1 MTGTKAMKI
10 STVYYRRKVI
20 NAKNISWDVSNV
32 TMMYNSSLAGKV
44 NTNPYSNRPK
54 SYLTIMDGDSD
65 LSSSAPVI
73 LKAVGVEAFWYRGTS
88 SGTIGSSTG
97 VTGKGNIRVEISAM
111 TADSGTITATSV
123 AAPGLSA
130 TIDCVRVTN
139 RYTFELVCNPT
150 QITYNMTTGV
160 KSAESFAINLYV
172 NKSNGG
178 REKATFAAYGA
189 LNWRYAGATT
199 WTAYSDQGTLEAAI
213 TPDFSKNGIE
223 VQFVDANGVVGDT
236 KTLSILKVS
245 NGGDS
250 YAVIS
255 GSTSISLMLESL
267 DHGAPIG
274 DVINTITLAKNGVAL
289 ASGVEY
295 TVPASSD
302 GDESTVE
309 DSYPTA
315 SNKEYYGWVFNYS
328 LSEGRL
334 KSTLVKVLEG
344 SPTSVQVPIDIYY
357 KDGSVEIWRQALIS
371 YSVIMKGPAGRSYKP
386 NVAVIWNDTDTYV
399 WNDAQRDFVYYP
411 FTEDNGETNYYLY
424 GVKTYNPNGGLKN
437 TRPSEKGGDDYWEL
451 VSEASTLITNCIF
464 GTNAIMGGFTFTKE
478 MMTSR
483 SLDGNGK
490 SNIIIDGESGTFKG
504 NNFVGKNCNI
514 SGVINATSGT
524 FENVEINNSCQI
536 IQKDGEGWFLV
547 RANAQANR
555 PESWWLGYSGK
566 LTGQFTMETSYD
578 DGSNHPRT
586 AKLSARTPNIQNG
599 SPSGSPLLELY
610 ANISQPLA
618 SFSHSGGMLVQICNK
633 LGEGIRF
640 TQQGSTTHLAFCG
653 NGHGGLNGVI
663 QGYKLNTVSSGV
675 IPIANGNTVYCSGN
689 STSLYLPKLSDCK
702 AVLGTTGAFA
712 LDLCIIGASG
722 ASGFRVYGSGSSAQ
736 TDCKLVGNDFQ
747 VWYATM
753 SAGDVLRL
761 KLIFNGSSFLAFVV
775 SHFN

>member
-1 MTGTKAMKI
+1 MAGTKAMKM

-20 NAKNISWDVSNV
+20 NAKTISWDNNNV
-32 TMMYNSSLAGKV
+32 TLVYNSSEKKYA
-44 NTNPYSNRPK
+44 NTAT
-54 SYLTIMDGDSD
+54 SYLTIKDGDTDMSSTAPIS
-65 LSSSAPVI
+65 LTSNNVVATWHRGASSGVIGQGTTAYGNGKLYVTISQVSAEGGTISASSAVTPGMSSVI
-73 LKAVGVEAFWYRGTS
+73 NV
-88 SGTIGSSTG
+88 I
-97 VTGKGNIRVEISAM
+97 
-111 TADSGTITATSV
+111 
-123 AAPGLSA
+123 
-130 TIDCVRVTN
+130 RVTN

-160 KSAESFAINLYV
+160 KSAEVFTVNLYV

-189 LNWRYAGATT
+189 LNWRYVGTTT
-199 WTAYSDQGTLEAAI
+199 WTKYSNQGTLEATI

-274 DVINTITLAKNGVAL
+274 DVINTIALTKNGVAL
-289 ASGVEY
+289 GSGVSY
-295 TVPASSD
+295 NVPTSSD
-302 GDESTVE
+302 GDKATVD
-309 DSYPTA
+309 DSFPTA
-315 SNKEYYGWVFNYS
+315 SNYEYYGWMFNYS

-334 KSTLVKVLEG
+334 TSTLVKVLEG

-357 KDGSVEIWRQALIS
+357 KDGSVEIRRQAFIS

-386 NVAVIWNDTDTYV
+386 NVAVIWNERDTYV

-411 FTEDNGETNYYLY
+411 FTDDNGETYYYLY
-424 GVKTYNPNGGLKN
+424 GVKTYNPKGGLKN
-437 TRPSEKGGDDYWEL
+437 VRPSNKDGDDYWEL
-451 VSEASTLITNCIF
+451 VSMASTLITNCIF

-483 SLDGNGK
+483 SLDKNGE
-490 SNIIIDGESGTFKG
+490 SNIIIDGNSGTFKG

-547 RANAQANR
+547 RSNAQANR

-578 DGSNHPRT
+578 DGSNHPLA

-722 ASGFRVYGSGSSAQ
+722 ASGFRVCGSGDSAQ